1 MIRTNTP
8 TVNHGA
14 HARGS
19 VITIFTATF
28 ASVIVS
34 VLILSLAS
42 WSFLELS
49 TASPSESTSTV
60 VLVGPTLAV
69 VAAVASAVYL
79 NREQPTWPGCH
90 GDDRRLC
97 ASGVVACSFIFMAV
111 YIGGIVGTV
120 FGSALPNIVAALTPA
135 SALLLEAIG
144 TSLHQYGHTPLA
156 GREHSCAH
164 DRRQT
169 VWTTPDAQVIEK
181 KICLIAIHYLNTL
194 NGWDFQIFDFSSDL
208 QRQPSPHAA
217 PSFCLWNTEQSTD
230 D

>member
-156 GREHSCAH
+156 GREHSRAH
-164 DRRQT
+164 DRRQ
-169 VWTTPDAQVIEK
+169 
-181 KICLIAIHYLNTL
+181 YLPQDPTEATEA
-194 NGWDFQIFDFSSDL
+194 GDSPGDFFTSAALVLRRCCML
-208 QRQPSPHAA
+208 QLLTFLGAGQKRVQ
-217 PSFCLWNTEQSTD
+217 
-230 D
+230 